1 MKTVSLDTLGGGSIE
16 ELRRE
21 IDVQK
26 SLDHPNI
33 VRLFEY
39 FEDSQRHVIHI
50 VMELCTGGALVSRM
64 KAHRHGYGEQEARR
78 LVSKVGC
85 VAGRAPLLGWA
96 PTIIRSTRARHP
108 HTHTETGERHG
119 DYTCSAPS
127 VHTHVKTRS
136 QRACLSGGLKPRG
149 LGWAGGPLL

>member
-39 FEDSQRHVIHI
+39 FEV
-50 VMELCTGGALVSRM
+50 
-64 KAHRHGYGEQEARR
+64 RHGEA
-78 LVSKVGC
+78 
-85 VAGRAPLLGWA
+85 
-96 PTIIRSTRARHP
+96 
-108 HTHTETGERHG
+108 
-119 DYTCSAPS
+119 
-127 VHTHVKTRS
+127 
-136 QRACLSGGLKPRG
+136 LK
-149 LGWAGGPLL
+149 